1 MNELLTLR
9 ASSMPQGF
17 RCPASVRTGRIALN
31 ETHEMATLGTAAHE
45 ALRSLAETGSI
56 AWDEIPGLAERY
68 NVPVAELR
76 MLCAQAAKTWPT
88 ISASFVDALTEVEL
102 SVEVVPGV
110 LLSGHLDLLS
120 ISGTVA
126 RSGDW
131 KTGRVDSDYAHQM
144 KAYGA
149 LVLLDNADLTEVT
162 ITIIWVRAGEI
173 ENYTMNRA
181 GLKRWLASLLDVVV
195 NWDGVYRTGAHC
207 AHCARSHECAAA
219 NALVRRDVAAMS
231 DQELVERAENALETM
246 TAEEKIELL
255 RKADMVAGYAERVRK
270 AIKADVL
277 ENGDVVANGVRLTI
291 DTEQRRDIDSLAAWP
306 VLEAAGFGDEE
317 FARCI
322 DIRVS
327 KAEKL
332 VAERAG
338 RGKGA
343 AAVRELSAALQSAGA
358 ISVREIQKLSAK
370 RA

>member
-1 MNELLTLR
+1 M
-9 ASSMPQGF
+9 
-17 RCPASVRTGRIALN
+17 
-31 ETHEMATLGTAAHE
+31 GTAAHD
-45 ALRSLAETGSI
+45 AARALAETGSI
-56 AWDEIPGLAERY
+56 DWGALPSIADRHG
-68 NVPVAELR
+68 VPIAELR
-76 MLCAQAAKTWPT
+76 MLCGMAQKLWP
-88 ISASFVDALTEVEL
+88 SVSQSFPEALTEIPLSAELAPGVVLTGHVDVL
-102 SVEVVPGV
+102 SVA
-110 LLSGHLDLLS
+110 
-120 ISGTVA
+120 GTVA
-126 RSGDW
+126 RCADW
-131 KTGRVDSDYAHQM
+131 KFGRLDSDYSSQL

-149 LVLLDNADLTEVT
+149 LVLLDNPGLTEVT
-162 ITIIWVRAGEI
+162 STVLWVREGEI
-173 ENYTMNRA
+173 ENYSFDRA
-181 GLKRWLASLLDVVV
+181 GVARWVQSVLREIV

-207 AHCARSHECAAA
+207 AHCARSHECVAA

-231 DQELVERAENALETM
+231 DQELVESAENALETM
-246 TAEEKIELL
+246 TAEEKVELL